1 MNSKR
6 TSPLKFAALLLI
18 ILLTSVC
25 LGCAGSLGSG
35 GAEDDSAAGE
45 SGSTGI
51 EVAKTVLLYPVNR
64 ILDVLDIFRLNVAAG
79 PGFGLNLR
87 ATKFVQAGFEN
98 YVSVRAGLGKGG
110 GMVFPRYGLL
120 YSESELMTLGAGPA
134 YTGGGQRG
142 FTEVGGTV
150 HVGIVGA
157 EVAVDLMEF
166 VDALAGFIMLD
177 PQGDDL

>member
-1 MNSKR
+1 MSFKIAGIF
-6 TSPLKFAALLLI
+6 LM
-18 ILLTSVC
+18 ILLTSVF

-35 GAEDDSAAGE
+35 AGDESADEGSSGAA
-45 SGSTGI
+45 
-51 EVAKTVLLYPVNR
+51 VAKTVLLYPVNR
-64 ILDVLDIFRLNVAAG
+64 VLDVLDIFRLNVAAG

-120 YSESELMTLGAGPA
+120 YSESEVLTFGAGPA

-150 HVGIVGA
+150 HLGIVGVEA
-157 EVAVDLMEF
+157 AVDLMEI